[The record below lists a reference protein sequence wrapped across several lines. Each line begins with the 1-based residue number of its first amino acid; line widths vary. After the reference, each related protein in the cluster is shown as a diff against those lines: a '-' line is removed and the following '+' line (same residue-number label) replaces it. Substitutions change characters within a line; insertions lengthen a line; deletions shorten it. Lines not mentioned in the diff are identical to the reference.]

1 MNPEENAT
9 TPSMILWF
17 KMQKPTADF
26 IKMLLQFYCKKK
38 KKKKNIS
45 SIIYIFYHV

>member
-26 IKMLLQFYCKKK
+26 IKILLQFYCKK

>member
-26 IKMLLQFYCKKK
+26 IKILLQFYCKKK
-38 KKKKNIS
+38 KRKIFQAL
-45 SIIYIFYHV
+45 SIYFIMRN

>member
-38 KKKKNIS
+38 RK
-45 SIIYIFYHV
+45 IFQALAYFIMRN